1 MIYIV
6 SIAVFSLVILGLVA
20 ILAVLEKKFVQAG
33 ACRIL
38 INDDSA
44 LSPKVPAG
52 TNLLSALSN
61 QNIFI
66 PSACGGG
73 GSCGMCKVKV
83 LEGGGDILPT
93 EFPHLTRKERAEN
106 VRLSCQL
113 KVKNHMNIQVPDEVF
128 SVKKFECEV
137 VSNHN
142 VATFIK
148 ELTLRLPADLDMDFK
163 AGGYIQIDVPEFKHL
178 KFSDFTIEDQFQQ
191 SWEQFSLFNLVCTND
206 EASFRAYSMANYPE
220 EKGIIKLNVRIATP
234 PPGKDVNP
242 GVGSSYLFNLA
253 PGDSVMVSGPYGEFF
268 AKETKREMCFIG
280 GGAGMAPMRSH
291 IFDQLKRLNTKR
303 KMTFWY
309 GARSKSEMFYDE
321 EFKLL
326 QDSFKNF
333 KYYVA
338 LSDPQPEDG
347 WEGHT
352 GFIHQV
358 LLDEYLSNH
367 DDPTDIEYYI
377 CGPPLMLSA
386 MKGML
391 HDLGVESNMIAY
403 DDFGS

>member
-242 GVGSSYLFNLA
+242 GVGSSYLFNLT

-338 LSDPQPEDG
+338 LSDPQPEDD
-347 WEGHT
+347 WEGYT